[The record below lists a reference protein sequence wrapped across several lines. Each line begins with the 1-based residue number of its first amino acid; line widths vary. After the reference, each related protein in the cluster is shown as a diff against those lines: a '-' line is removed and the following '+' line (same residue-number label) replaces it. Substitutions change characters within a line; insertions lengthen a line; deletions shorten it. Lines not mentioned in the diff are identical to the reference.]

1 MSMSPRI
8 NSKQP
13 TMMIPTV
20 MNMITAVKRKA
31 VERMKNKM
39 SSLILLL
46 CEVGMCVLLWSG
58 GLVWWRRGDLDW
70 DLWEK
75 IEMVLN

>member
-31 VERMKNKM
+31 VERMRNKM
-39 SSLILLL
+39 SSFIFAAVRLA
-46 CEVGMCVLLWSG
+46 CVYCCG
-58 GLVWWRRGDLDW
+58 VLDW
-70 DLWEK
+70 FGGGEETWTGIYEK
-75 IEMVLN
+75 R